1 MYAGG
6 VDDDGETVPGGVYL
20 GEWLKGQMHG
30 RGILSYS
37 DGEYYVGDWRHDGKN
52 GLGIYVW
59 GKGSGDVAG
68 DKFEGDFKDGNAD
81 GVGRT
86 LFNDSGWHKG
96 TYSKGKMHGWG
107 VMQLADGWEYKGQW
121 KNDEMDGE
129 VVCTF
134 VFGFNAAKEVQ
145 LYKNGEFISK
155 RGYDTAKDW
164 AAIDALAME
173 AARDGENR
181 AITARQQ
188 LDAVTI
194 CAKRAKDSQLL
205 ARDAMEEGIY
215 YLKAAMSYKE
225 YLLQWMGLRKYLRPT
240 DA

>member
-1 MYAGG
+1 MYFGGQRQGTGVYMYAGG

-86 LFNDSGWHKG
+86 LFNDSG
-96 TYSKGKMHGWG
+96 
-107 VMQLADGWEYKGQW
+107 
-121 KNDEMDGE
+121 
-129 VVCTF
+129 
-134 VFGFNAAKEVQ
+134 
-145 LYKNGEFISK
+145 
-155 RGYDTAKDW
+155 
-164 AAIDALAME
+164 
-173 AARDGENR
+173 
-181 AITARQQ
+181 
-188 LDAVTI
+188 
-194 CAKRAKDSQLL
+194 
-205 ARDAMEEGIY
+205 
-215 YLKAAMSYKE
+215 
-225 YLLQWMGLRKYLRPT
+225 
-240 DA
+240 